1 MISKLGSLDDWSM
14 ASRSASGCIR
24 NLRRDGKCLKGP
36 SKTPDLRTNIRAL
49 HSLVILPAAPLF
61 PFGLRNFGIKFR
73 QISQVF
79 RGKLAGSW
87 QTMWRDFY
95 GIPDGI
101 DNPKVVAFSIGRTI
115 KAAKGAHSR
124 VQSWETPE

>member
-1 MISKLGSLDDWSM
+1 
-14 ASRSASGCIR
+14 
-24 NLRRDGKCLKGP
+24 
-36 SKTPDLRTNIRAL
+36 
-49 HSLVILPAAPLF
+49 
-61 PFGLRNFGIKFR
+61 
-73 QISQVF
+73 
-79 RGKLAGSW
+79 
-87 QTMWRDFY
+87 MWRDFY